1 MRLEKLE
8 RKTVFRLAILMLV
21 LSVIVLVGIRT
32 APWILEHAR
41 NPEYIRKYLAGYGNA
56 GFLVFILIQII
67 QVIIVIIPVDLVN
80 ICAGFIYGIPLG
92 FILSY
97 TGLMMGSIL
106 VFYISRF
113 LGYELVSRLIAN
125 KKIEKITGILNSTT
139 GTVGM
144 FLFCCIPFIPKDILM
159 YVAGL
164 TPVKASR
171 LFLVYGLSR
180 IPTTLI
186 WVSIGAKAY
195 EKDMTGLIITMSIML
210 LLFVI
215 LFFLGRYYHKR
226 GNSGTKMDI

>member
-1 MRLEKLE
+1 MRIEKLE
-8 RKTVFRLAILMLV
+8 KKTIVRLAILLLV
-21 LSVIVLVGIRT
+21 LSIIILVGIKT
-32 APWILEHAR
+32 APWLLEHGR

-97 TGLMMGSIL
+97 TGLMLGSIL

-113 LGYELVSRLIAN
+113 FGYELVSRLIDE
-125 KKIEKITGILNSTT
+125 KKIEKINGILNSTT
-139 GTVGM
+139 GTVGL
-144 FLFCCIPFIPKDILM
+144 FLFCCIPFIPKDIMM

-164 TPVKASR
+164 TPIKAPR

-195 EKDMTGLIITMSIML
+195 EKDMTGLIISLAIML
-210 LLFVI
+210 LLLVI
-215 LFFLGRYYHKR
+215 VFFLGRYYHKKNQGIER
-226 GNSGTKMDI
+226 